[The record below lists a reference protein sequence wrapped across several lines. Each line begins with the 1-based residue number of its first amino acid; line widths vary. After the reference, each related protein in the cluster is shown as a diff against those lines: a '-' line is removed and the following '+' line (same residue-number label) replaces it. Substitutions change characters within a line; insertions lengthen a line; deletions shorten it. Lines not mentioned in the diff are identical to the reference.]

1 MAGGD
6 VPKKRIFAPLGLVIG
21 IFRKL
26 LFIAF
31 LYSGNL
37 LKNV

>member
-6 VPKKRIFAPLGLVIG
+6 APKKRIFAPLGLVIRILG
-21 IFRKL
+21 KL

-31 LYSGNL
+31 LYSGI
-37 LKNV
+37 